1 MKTTE
6 KTQKLY
12 YNYVGP
18 TNYALFLLNRLYIVS
33 GLSGLLAASGGLL
46 SRDLLPTT
54 TFPISYFGVSRKAVE
69 AAAAAAAA
77 VSEP

>member
-1 MKTTE
+1 MQVHFSSEQTI
-6 KTQKLY
+6 
-12 YNYVGP
+12 
-18 TNYALFLLNRLYIVS
+18 YIVS

-69 AAAAAAAA
+69 AAAA
-77 VSEP
+77 SEP